1 MLYTRHDLSLCCAVG
16 SQLVGDHHP
25 RKPEIKP
32 DRMSNQFRWKTMT
45 AIERITSKDGRTKSS
60 QINLDRQLTLQRRRM

>member
-1 MLYTRHDLSLCCAVG
+1 
-16 SQLVGDHHP
+16 
-25 RKPEIKP
+25 
-32 DRMSNQFRWKTMT
+32 MSNQFRWKTMT